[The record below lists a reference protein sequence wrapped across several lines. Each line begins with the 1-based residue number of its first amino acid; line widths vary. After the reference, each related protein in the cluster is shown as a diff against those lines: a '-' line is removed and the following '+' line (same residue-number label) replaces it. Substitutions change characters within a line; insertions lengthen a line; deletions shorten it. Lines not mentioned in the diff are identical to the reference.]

1 MVKSVLCIGATL
13 IDELYFCETT
23 IVSHSSNPAKKLSSI
38 GGVVSNIVQH
48 LALLGFQPSLITA
61 LGNDS
66 DANQIKKH
74 FDTIGVST
82 IESLTV
88 EGSSGKYVSVLTPQG
103 DLYVAVCQDICS
115 EVLSVSFLESKSDFI
130 NEFDCIIIDT
140 NLDAKAIQWII
151 DFSKLHQKKLIIE
164 PVSVTKGSKLAQ
176 LDLKG
181 VFMIT
186 PNEEELKAIATI
198 VSTEEIAM
206 VTHLQK
212 RGVENVW
219 VRKGDQGSVMYDND
233 QIISLKVPSITVQDS
248 TGAGDA
254 ALAAWVFGHLQKESA
269 LTSLQLGH
277 SLALEVLQIKG
288 AVLSTLNV
296 ASLYQLKNTY
306 YNV

>member
-13 IDELYFCETT
+13 IDELYFCETN
-23 IVSHSSNPAKKLSSI
+23 IVSHSSNPAQKSSSV

-48 LALLGFQPSLITA
+48 LALLGVHPSLITA

-66 DANQIKKH
+66 DAIQIKEH
-74 FDTIGVST
+74 FDALGVS
-82 IESLTV
+82 INESLTV

-103 DLYVAVCQDICS
+103 DLFVAVCQDICS
-115 EVLSVSFLESKSDFI
+115 DVLSVPFLESKVDFI
-130 NEFDCIIIDT
+130 KGFETIIIDT
-140 NLDAKAIQWII
+140 NLDAKTIQWII
-151 DFSKLHQKKLIIE
+151 DFSRFHHKKLIIE
-164 PVSVTKGSKLAQ
+164 PVSVTKGSKLAP
-176 LDLKG
+176 LDLEG

-186 PNEEELKAIATI
+186 PNEEELQAIATI
-198 VSTEEIAM
+198 TDGDEITL

-219 VRKGDQGSVMYDND
+219 VRKGDQGSVMYSNA
-233 QIISLKVPSITVQDS
+233 QIISLKVPSITIQDS

-254 ALAAWVFGHLQKESA
+254 ALAGWVFGHFQKESA

-288 AVLSTLNV
+288 AVLSTLNA
-296 ASLYQLKNTY
+296 ASLYQIKNTY